1 MDPQY
6 YYVELAAAYIRGK
19 LATGSETPDLAA
31 LDIDQLFAAGRDAG
45 LRLHRFKRTA
55 GLPRIRKVLGILR
68 GLAPSRL
75 VDIGSGRGVFLWPL
89 LDALPGVDITAVDR
103 LHHRVADIAAVRA
116 GGVGQLTCARMDVTD
131 LGLADSAV
139 DVVTILEV
147 LEHLPDPGLAARE
160 TLRVAG
166 RAVIASVP
174 SKEDD
179 NPQHIHLFDEQS
191 LTALFRHAGA
201 TRVNVDYV
209 LNHMV
214 AVVRK
219 D

>member
-1 MDPQY
+1 MDPEHY
-6 YYVELAAAYIRGK
+6 YADFAAAYVRGK
-19 LATGSETPDLAA
+19 LPDLAELA
-31 LDIDQLFAAGRDAG
+31 PEELFRAGREAG

-68 GLAPSRL
+68 GMGPACL

-89 LDALPGVDITAVDR
+89 LDALPGVAITAVDR

-116 GGVGQLTCARMDVTD
+116 GGVEWLTCARMDVTA
-131 LGLADSAV
+131 LGLDDSAA

-147 LEHLPDPGLAARE
+147 LEHLPDPAAAARE
-160 TLRVAG
+160 TLRVAR

-179 NPQHIHLFDEQS
+179 NPEHIHLFDKKS
-191 LTALFRHAGA
+191 ITRLFLDAGA
-201 TRVNVDYV
+201 ARVNVEYV

-214 AVVRK
+214 AVVQK
-219 D
+219 HPS